1 MAKAKSTK
9 KELLNTNVTIA
20 ENRKARFDYFL
31 EEFFETGI
39 MLTGTEV
46 KSLRHGQCS
55 LTESHAIVKRG
66 EIYLHGCNIAPYGA
80 AGIHLQHTPTRPRKL
95 LLHRREINKLMGR
108 IKMEGYTL
116 VPVKIYF
123 NARGVAKC
131 ELALAKGKKTHDK
144 RETIKQR
151 DWNREKSRVLRG
163 NQKD

>member
-1 MAKAKSTK
+1 MAKKSTK
-9 KELLNTNVTIA
+9 KELLSVDVTVA

-31 EEFFETGI
+31 EEFFEAGM

-55 LTESHAIVKRG
+55 LAESHAVIKRG
-66 EIYLHGCNIAPYGA
+66 DVFLQGCTIAPYGA

-95 LLHRREINKLMGR
+95 LLHKREVNKLMGR
-108 IKMEGYTL
+108 IKQEGYTL
-116 VPVKIYF
+116 VPTKIYF

-144 RETIKQR
+144 RETIKER
-151 DWNREKSRVLRG
+151 DWNREKSRVLRNSG
-163 NQKD
+163 KE

>member
-1 MAKAKSTK
+1 MAKKRE
-9 KELLNTNVTIA
+9 KELLSVNVTVA

-31 EEFFETGI
+31 EEFFEAGI

-55 LTESHAIVKRG
+55 LTESHAVAKRG
-66 EIYLHGCNIAPYGA
+66 DIYLMGCTIAPYGA

-95 LLHRREINKLMGR
+95 LMHKREIHKLMGR
-108 IKMEGYTL
+108 VKMDGYTL

-123 NARGVAKC
+123 NAHGVAKC
-131 ELALAKGKKTHDK
+131 EIALAKGKKAHDK

-163 NQKD
+163 NQHD

>member
-1 MAKAKSTK
+1 MAKQKKTK
-9 KELLNTNVTIA
+9 DLLSVDVVVA
-20 ENRKARFDYFL
+20 ENRKAKFDYFL
-31 EEFFETGI
+31 EEFFEAGI

-55 LTESHAIVKRG
+55 LAESHAITKKG
-66 EIYLHGCNIAPYGA
+66 DIYLMGCTIAPYGH

-108 IKMEGYTL
+108 IKIEGYTL
-116 VPVKIYF
+116 VPVKMFF
-123 NARGVAKC
+123 NARGIAKC
-131 ELALAKGKKTHDK
+131 EIALAKGKKAHDK
-144 RETIKQR
+144 RETIKER